1 MIILQEFLHF
11 MKLMDIAKSKEEA
24 SGASECMNDIDG
36 VTIPFVETLNIMN
49 GLNYAQFLEAILRI
63 AYYKKENGDQAGNLD
78 GFKNTL
84 ETMFDDAD
92 LDIKKKAKADPIF

>member
-1 MIILQEFLHF
+1 
-11 MKLMDIAKSKEEA
+11 
-24 SGASECMNDIDG
+24 
-36 VTIPFVETLNIMN
+36 
-49 GLNYAQFLEAILRI
+49 LEAILRI